1 MTVAPDGTVIPK
13 PVETGD
19 LRGGLRVILSGLTP
33 RDHVIINGIM
43 RAMPG
48 MKVTPEPGA
57 ISFNASD
64 DQS

>member
-1 MTVAPDGTVIPK
+1 
-13 PVETGD
+13 
-19 LRGGLRVILSGLTP
+19 LRGGLRVIDSGLAAND
-33 RDHVIINGIM
+33 RVIINGLM

-57 ISFNASD
+57 IAYNASA